1 MAAACASTRSS
12 AGPIASTTT
21 DASTTR
27 RDRWPGQE
35 HNRRGP
41 EREAARARWT
51 EGEEGGTSK
60 ILRVVGLL
68 LNFGGIVLLFLFEM
82 AFRVASGSK
91 TVAWTAPSIDV
102 QVRKLDDIY
111 TVLGWIGLL
120 TLVLGTLLQILAAL
134 PRRW

>member
-1 MAAACASTRSS
+1 MDE
-12 AGPIASTTT
+12 G
-21 DASTTR
+21 R
-27 RDRWPGQE
+27 R
-35 HNRRGP
+35 RRY
-41 EREAARARWT
+41 EQIL
-51 EGEEGGTSK
+51 K
-60 ILRVVGLL
+60 IVGLL

-82 AFRVASGSK
+82 PFRVASGSK